1 MKHRFVR
8 FRAQCGI
15 WLLHM
20 LLSDLNTLLLLSPR
34 KKLHALAKKFIP
46 VIRNMTGSTVI
57 PTTTWTDMVTGIFSS
72 ATTANTA
79 TATAS
84 RVEAMDLVIRLQASG
99 AVNDLDAAIRNSTIG
114 KSMFF
119 HYCGNGETFDGPIEK
134 AARKV
139 CMHHGSN
146 IGIVTTKDSAGI
158 QLRYMLA

>member
-1 MKHRFVR
+1 
-8 FRAQCGI
+8 
-15 WLLHM
+15 
-20 LLSDLNTLLLLSPR
+20 
-34 KKLHALAKKFIP
+34 
-46 VIRNMTGSTVI
+46 MTGSTVI

-84 RVEAMDLVIRLQASG
+84 RVEAMDLVIRLQDSG

-139 CMHHGSN
+139 CTRHGSN
-146 IGIVTTKDSAGI
+146 VEIVTTKDSGGV
-158 QLRYMLA
+158 QLRYMFNTL